1 MMDAQLTP
9 EASEAIT
16 VAPVYAPLYR
26 MTVEKY
32 HDMIAADILTE
43 DDPIELLEGYLV
55 TKMPKN
61 PRHRFTTQ
69 TLHIFLEKLLP
80 SAYFGDA
87 QEPITTLDSEP
98 EPDVAIIRGMR
109 EDYLDRHP
117 YPQDIAL
124 VIEVSD
130 STLRQ
135 DRITKQR
142 IYAAGGIPI
151 YWLINLTAQTLE
163 VYTQPS
169 GTGIDARYQQRT
181 DYTRDDLIPL
191 VLDGRQIATL
201 KLGDVLPPAEGEQ
214 S

>member
-1 MMDAQLTP
+1 MMDAQLTLQAN
-9 EASEAIT
+9 EEVTT
-16 VAPVYAPLYR
+16 VPVYAPLYR
-26 MTVEKY
+26 ITVEKY
-32 HDMIAADILTE
+32 HDMIAAGILTE

-55 TKMPKN
+55 TKMSKN
-61 PRHRFTTQ
+61 RRHSYLTQ
-69 TLHIFLEKLLP
+69 AIRDLLP
-80 SAYFGDA
+80 ALVQPAFHVND

-98 EPDVAIIRGMR
+98 EPDLTIVRGSR
-109 EDYLDRHP
+109 AQYQERHP

-151 YWLINLTAQTLE
+151 YWLINLTTQTLE

-169 GTGIDARYQQRT
+169 GAGVDAHYQQRT
-181 DYTRDDLIPL
+181 DYTRDEAVSLT
-191 VLDGRQIATL
+191 LDGKEIATF
-201 KLGDVLPPAEGEQ
+201 KLSDVLLPSEEQ
-214 S
+214 KN